1 MDQATVKMTALQVIF
16 DLLHLFGLDMFN
28 VDAAAESTEDETSG
42 NEQGKASYLLPM
54 KTAMDLWSNT
64 IAVELPY
71 ESIRWHWF

>member
-42 NEQGKASYLLPM
+42 NEQGKAS
-54 KTAMDLWSNT
+54 
-64 IAVELPY
+64 
-71 ESIRWHWF
+71 SIWMVSPA